1 MNAKGETYIKDEN
14 GNVQTVVTDEF
25 GEQFVLN
32 EKGEKKPLFP
42 NAVES
47 NKNF

>member
-25 GEQFVLN
+25 GE
-32 EKGEKKPLFP
+32 
-42 NAVES
+42 
-47 NKNF
+47 